1 MKKHTTLRALAGL
14 LVVLALVFTAGATS
28 AFVGAKPFYLD
39 APLRFDYI
47 PKGAGD
53 KPILATDLD
62 GNYVKSVAH
71 ANQAITVTLQDGQN
85 EQRTLSIPV
94 GATLTGA
101 SYSTDTE
108 TLTLTLSESEPVT
121 ADLSG
126 LTTSSEVATAISAA
140 IAAETDAVLTG
151 ASYAADTENLTLN
164 LSEGSPVTAD
174 LSGLT
179 TAAELSSAINTALDG
194 VSGVTVTGASYAAS
208 TETLTLTLSE
218 GGPVTADL
226 SGLTTS
232 SEVATAISTA
242 LAAETDA
249 VLTGATYAADT
260 ENLTLNLSEGSP
272 VTTDLSGLTTAAELS
287 SAINTALDGVS
298 GVTVTGAS
306 YAAGTETLTLTLSE
320 GGPVTA
326 DLSGLTTSSEV
337 ATAISTA
344 LAAETDAVLT
354 GASYAA
360 DTENLTLNLSEGSP
374 VTADLSG
381 LTTAAELSSAINTA
395 LDGVSGVTVTGA
407 SYAAG
412 TELLTLTLSEGGP
425 VTADL
430 SGLTTSSEVAT
441 AISTAL
447 AAETDAVLTGASYA
461 ADTENLTL
469 NLSEGSPVTADLSG
483 LTTAAE
489 LSTAINTALD
499 GVSGVTVT
507 GASYA
512 AGTETLTL
520 TLSEG
525 GPVTAD
531 LSGLTTSSEV
541 ATAISTALAAE
552 TDAVLTGAS
561 YAADTENL
569 TLNLTE
575 GSPVTA
581 DLSGLTTAAELST
594 AINTALDGVSGVTVT
609 GASYAAGTET
619 LTLTLSEGGP
629 VTADLSGLT
638 TSSEVATAISTALAA
653 ETDAVLTGATYAA
666 DTETLTL
673 TLSDGGPV
681 TADLSDLST
690 DAELDTAFANGTA
703 LPQLLG
709 SIKPSGSACTR
720 FAPTDIIIP
729 QSGWVAVMVGLR
741 SNNGHHIHHYSMPV
755 SLLHNLP
762 VKINDTAGSATVV
775 HTTETANALTL
786 PVRGNG
792 ELYYIGLTTANRLV
806 AGASNLYW
814 PCALT
819 VYTGPAVVAQSTA
832 TVTGASF
839 SSTNQALTLTL
850 SEGGSVTADLS
861 GLTSIAEVTT
871 TINAAL
877 AAETDAVVTAGSYTS
892 DTENLTLTLSEGNP
906 VSVNLGDLITAD
918 ELHDAIAAIPAGG
931 VTSAS
936 YAADTETLTLTL
948 ANNNTVTVILSGY
961 STATEVT
968 TAISAALAAE
978 TDAVATT
985 AIYTDSDETLT
996 LTLSEG
1002 SPVTADFSDLS
1013 TDAELNTA
1021 FANATANP
1029 RLLGSYETNGEA
1041 CRTFT
1046 PTTIV
1051 IPQSGWIVITVE
1063 LFNNDGRY
1071 VQQLSMPVSMLHNLP
1086 VKIDDSAL
1094 TATAVST
1101 SETTANALSVPVRY
1115 GSARHY
1121 LGLTTAN
1128 RLVTGTTWRY
1138 YPCRVTVYTGPA
1150 VVAQSTATVTGAS
1163 FAPATQVLTLTL
1175 SEGSPVTADLSNLTT
1190 NSEVTAAISAALA
1203 AETDATLTGAS
1214 YAANTKTLTLT
1225 LSDGGP
1231 VTADLSSVA
1240 TTEEVTAAITAALAD
1255 ATGTTTSAG
1264 VTSITALTSANIP
1277 DDATEAA
1284 GLSVTEGDVTTSI
1297 KLPSLTHNVSTY
1309 TRASADRPNCQQ
1321 MAVSGPP
1328 IPDEPFFFVITT
1340 RTRSLGGRSTDSHFI
1355 LRSEIMAIPV
1365 ALTGAANNLVN
1376 IDGTGSDRNVLS
1388 RSGDPGI
1395 HLARTASNQ
1404 LAWKLSSSA
1413 ASCSFQIVTLTD

>member
-71 ANQAITVTLQDGQN
+71 SNQAITVTLQDGQN

-101 SYSTDTE
+101 SYSTNTE
-108 TLTLTLSESEPVT
+108 TLTLTLSEGGPVT

-140 IAAETDAVLTG
+140 LAAETDAVLTGATYAADSETLTLNLSEGSPVTADLSGLTTAAELSSAINTALDGVSGVTVTGASYAASTETLTLTLSEGGPVTADLSGLTTSAEVATAISAALAAETDAVLTG
-151 ASYAADTENLTLN
+151 ASYAADSETLTLN

-232 SEVATAISTA
+232 SEVATAISAA

-249 VLTGATYAADT
+249 VLTGASYAADSET
-260 ENLTLNLSEGSP
+260 LTLNLSEGSP
-272 VTTDLSGLTTAAELS
+272 VTADLSGLTTAAELS
-287 SAINTALDGVS
+287 SAINAALDGVS

-326 DLSGLTTSSEV
+326 DLSGLTTSAEV
-337 ATAISTA
+337 ATAISAA

-360 DTENLTLNLSEGSP
+360 DSETLTLNLSEGSP

-407 SYAAG
+407 SYAAS
-412 TELLTLTLSEGGP
+412 TETLTLTLSDGGP

-441 AISTAL
+441 AIS
-447 AAETDAVLTGASYA
+447 AA
-461 ADTENLTL
+461 
-469 NLSEGSPVTADLSG
+469 
-483 LTTAAE
+483 
-489 LSTAINTALD
+489 I
-499 GVSGVTVT
+499 
-507 GASYA
+507 
-512 AGTETLTL
+512 
-520 TLSEG
+520 
-525 GPVTAD
+525 
-531 LSGLTTSSEV
+531 
-541 ATAISTALAAE
+541 
-552 TDAVLTGAS
+552 
-561 YAADTENL
+561 
-569 TLNLTE
+569 
-575 GSPVTA
+575 
-581 DLSGLTTAAELST
+581 
-594 AINTALDGVSGVTVT
+594 
-609 GASYAAGTET
+609 
-619 LTLTLSEGGP
+619 
-629 VTADLSGLT
+629 
-638 TSSEVATAISTALAA
+638 AA
-653 ETDAVLTGATYAA
+653 ETDAVLTGATYAT
-666 DTETLTL
+666 DTLTL
-673 TLSDGGPV
+673 TLSEGGPV

-709 SIKPSGSACTR
+709 SIKPSGSDCTR

-729 QSGWVAVMVGLR
+729 QSGWIAVMVGLR

-775 HTTETANALTL
+775 HTTANANALTL
-786 PVRGNG
+786 PVRGHG

-839 SSTNQALTLTL
+839 SSTNQVLTLTL

-961 STATEVT
+961 STAAEVT

-1013 TDAELNTA
+1013 TDAELDTA

-1041 CRTFT
+1041 CRVFT
-1046 PTTIV
+1046 PTNIV

-1063 LFNNDGRY
+1063 LTNDDGRY

-1121 LGLTTAN
+1121 VGLTTAN

-1190 NSEVTAAISAALA
+1190 SSEVATAISAAIAAETDAVLTGATYATDTETLTLNLSEGSPITADLSGVTTTAELSSAINTALDGISGVILTGASYSTNTETLTLTLSEGGPVTADLSGLTTNSEVTAAITNALA

-1231 VTADLSSVA
+1231 VTADLSDLTSSAELTTA
-1240 TTEEVTAAITAALAD
+1240 TNNIVTD
-1255 ATGTTTSAG
+1255 
-1264 VTSITALTSANIP
+1264 VTALTSANIP
-1277 DDATEAA
+1277 DDANTAA
-1284 GLSVTEGDVTTSI
+1284 GLSVTKGSVTTSI
-1297 KLPSLTHNVSTY
+1297 KLPTLTHNPSTVH
-1309 TRASADRPNCQQ
+1309 TRLRADRPNCQQ
-1321 MAVSGPP
+1321 MRASGPP
-1328 IPDEPFFFVITT
+1328 IPDEPFFFVILTT
-1340 RTRSLGGRSTDSHFI
+1340 TSDSGFLGSYSHFI

-1365 ALTGAANNLVN
+1365 ALTGPAENLIN
-1376 IDGTGSDRNVLS
+1376 SDSSGDDRNVLV
-1388 RSGDPGI
+1388 RGDVPSLM
-1395 HLARTASNQ
+1395 LARTDTNL
-1404 LAWKLSSSA
+1404 LAWRISSRR
-1413 ASCSFQIVTLTD
+1413 ASCSLQIVTLTD